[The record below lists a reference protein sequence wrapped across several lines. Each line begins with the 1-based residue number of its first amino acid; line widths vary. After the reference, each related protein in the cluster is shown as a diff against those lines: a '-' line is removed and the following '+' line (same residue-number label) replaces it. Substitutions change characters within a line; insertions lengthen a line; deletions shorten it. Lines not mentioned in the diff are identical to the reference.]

1 MNLLTGGLR
10 TIILIGMVQGFVVSC
25 MLFASKKNKQTNRLL
40 GTIIL
45 LLSMACFNLYASY
58 VNWFG
63 SNLLRFIGDLIPL
76 VVVMPVGPLIYFY
89 VQSMLDPDFRVTA
102 KLRRHFYPVIIDFVP
117 QLTAIIFVIGVLT
130 RLIRN
135 QPAPWGNFID
145 TYNVYADIPRWIS
158 VSGYIWVS
166 LKYLAAIKSKYNG
179 SLNGLSVNFKWA
191 SQLTRV
197 FGIFQCVWLLYL
209 IPYVIPRYTD
219 KMLDTFDWYP
229 LYIPLAV
236 MIYWLGMKGYV
247 FAQQVSLRKP
257 AVNQSSLSPDLV
269 NQIVFSLKK
278 SMEEDRIFLNPGCS
292 LTLLSSHTGF
302 SQKAISAVLNQHLHK
317 SFNEYVNEYRIS
329 TFKQKIQEPE
339 IDQFTMA
346 GIALDCGFNSQATFQ
361 RTFKQVT
368 GMSPTEFRQSIQEL
382 H

>member
-1 MNLLTGGLR
+1 MNFLTGLLR

-25 MLFASKKNKQTNRLL
+25 ILFAGKKNKQSNRLL
-40 GTIIL
+40 GAIIL
-45 LLSMACFNLYASY
+45 LISLASFNLYASY
-58 VNWFG
+58 ANWFG
-63 SNLLRFIGDLIPL
+63 SDLLRFIGDLIPL
-76 VVVMPVGPLIYFY
+76 VVVMPLGPLIYFY
-89 VQSMLDPDFRVTA
+89 VQSMLDPDFRVNR
-102 KLRRHFYPVIIDFVP
+102 KQRRHFYPVIIDIVP
-117 QLTAIIFVIGVLT
+117 QLTAIVFVIGVIT

-158 VSGYIWVS
+158 VSIYVWLS
-166 LKYLAAIKSKYNG
+166 LNYLASIKAKYNG

-197 FGIFQCVWLLYL
+197 FGIFQCIWLLYL

-236 MIYWLGMKGYV
+236 MTYWLGIKGYV
-247 FAQQVSLRKP
+247 FAQQVSVRKS
-257 AVNQSSLSPDLV
+257 AANQPFLSPDLV
-269 NQIVFSLKK
+269 SQIAFSLKK

-292 LTLLSSHTGF
+292 LSILSSHTGF

-317 SFNEYVNEYRIS
+317 SFNEYINEYRIR

-339 IDQFTMA
+339 IDQFTIA

-368 GMSPTEFRQSIQEL
+368 GMSPTAFRQSVQQIP
-382 H
+382 